1 MKAQFARELKMMIE
15 NEVKIQRAELQQ
27 LSKLE
32 IKTRKQMERE
42 LDTEIAI

>member
-1 MKAQFARELKMMIE
+1 MKAQFALELKMMIE

>member
-1 MKAQFARELKMMIE
+1 MMIE